1 MGLGGHDFPP
11 SYMGYKWGL
20 LDFAAPSIASPS
32 NNVVTYYTFMDISN
46 GKNIQHATF
55 TVTVNSAEGKK

>member
-1 MGLGGHDFPP
+1 
-11 SYMGYKWGL
+11 MGYKRGL